1 MSTFRVHGFNHTA
14 FVVRDLDRTIGFFR
28 DLLGFE
34 LISRAPR
41 DGKIVGA
48 MTDLAGIDIE
58 IAHLDGFGHRIEL
71 ILYKAPAD
79 RGGDMPRIVQ
89 DGSGHIALDVD
100 DPEAAVDGA
109 AAYGLRPVGEI
120 VTIDAGPN
128 KGRMVVYLQSE
139 DGLSVEFIQTSG

>member
-1 MSTFRVHGFNHTA
+1 MGDFTVYGFNHTA

-41 DGKIVGA
+41 DGTIIGA
-48 MTDLAGIDIE
+48 MTDLAGVDIE

-89 DGSGHIALDVD
+89 DGSGHVALDVD
-100 DPEAAVDGA
+100 DPAAAVEAAA
-109 AAYGLRPVGEI
+109 AFGLRPVGDI

-128 KGRMVVYLQSE
+128 KGRKVVYLQSE
-139 DGLSVEFIQTSG
+139 DGLSVEFIQVSR